1 LSAHGGGVLNL
12 FKAFIVVALLGVP
25 FVVITAFPR
34 FVELAS
40 SVPSVARQ
48 STGPTPTVFSLADA
62 APTVRSRFA
71 PLDDTIPPTLVP
83 PAVTATPEATPRAT
97 PTGERIVIGNT
108 GGKGAV
114 LRADPVSGRPVAAL
128 REQQVLDVLERR
140 AVPGSGDWVHVR
152 TAEGVEG
159 WVTGLVAL
167 PLTSPPR

>member
-1 LSAHGGGVLNL
+1 LSAHGGGVLSL

-25 FVVITAFPR
+25 FMGITAFPR

-48 STGPTPTVFSLADA
+48 STGPTPTVFTLADA

-83 PAVTATPEATPRAT
+83 PAVTPTLEATARPT